1 MIKPKPVG
9 LLALDE
15 EIKESY
21 YLHQKYKEKLISD
34 LLSTYEARTL
44 EDLIVVLCEKFHPS
58 YIEKNKRGAKT
69 KWNEYLCALLA
80 FEIKRKMNEGKL
92 KKTAIYEIVRDPLW
106 CKLGKNSKDI
116 FGLFAKAEK
125 SGSKSNFYPVIK
137 DYYSHLEY
145 KSELHEWSDLLQST
159 IKKAINN

>member
-1 MIKPKPVG
+1 MKKPKPVG
-9 LLALDE
+9 LLALNE

-21 YLHQKYKEKLISD
+21 FLHEKYKEELISE
-34 LLSTYEARTL
+34 LLRTYEARTL

-80 FEIKRKMNEGKL
+80 FEIRRKMNEGKL
-92 KKTAIYEIVRDPLW
+92 KKTAIYEIVRDPVW

-125 SGSKSNFYPVIK
+125 SGSKSKLYPVIK
-137 DYYSHLEY
+137 NHYSYLEY
-145 KSELHEWSDLLQST
+145 KNELHEWSGLLQST
-159 IKKAINN
+159 IQEAINI